1 MGLGME
7 KLSIG
12 KVCKIVDLPQSV
24 LRYWET
30 VFDQLSPEKSDGG
43 TRRYTQ
49 EDVDTIIEIKTLLY
63 KKKFT
68 IAGAQSTLAAR
79 SAQRPSKAIN
89 RDILK
94 EISEELDDILSEL
107 DGTRI

>member
-1 MGLGME
+1 M
-7 KLSIG
+7 KTLSIG

-30 VFDQLSPEKSDGG
+30 VFEQLSPVKSDGG

-49 EDVDTIIEIKTLLY
+49 EDVDTIFEIKELLY

-68 IAGAQSTLAAR
+68 IAGAQTYLASNSVKQSHPA
-79 SAQRPSKAIN
+79 SGKN
-89 RDILK
+89 LEILK
-94 EISEELDDILSEL
+94 EISDELDDILSDL
-107 DGTRI
+107 ADTRDS

>member
-1 MGLGME
+1 ME
-7 KLSIG
+7 TLSIG

-30 VFDQLSPEKSDGG
+30 VFEQLNPVKSDGG

-49 EDVDTIIEIKTLLY
+49 EDVDTIFEIKDLLY

-68 IAGAQSTLAAR
+68 IAGAQTYLSSR
-79 SAQRPSKAIN
+79 SMKQSHPEPGMN
-89 RDILK
+89 REVLK
-94 EISEELDDILSEL
+94 EISDEIDDILSDL
-107 DGTRI
+107 TGSKDS

>member
-1 MGLGME
+1 ME
-7 KLSIG
+7 MKKLSIG

-30 VFDQLSPEKSDGG
+30 VFDQLNPEKSEGG

-49 EDVDTIIEIKTLLY
+49 EDVNTILEIKNLLY

-68 IAGAQSTLAAR
+68 IAGAQSTLSDQQVKKIVPGVER
-79 SAQRPSKAIN
+79 ETLQ
-89 RDILK
+89 
-94 EISEELDDILSEL
+94 EISDELDDILDQLSGSKE
-107 DGTRI
+107 

>member
-1 MGLGME
+1 MGFGMK

-30 VFDQLSPEKSDGG
+30 VFDQLNPEKSEGG

-49 EDVDTIIEIKTLLY
+49 EDVDTILEIKTLLY

-68 IAGAQSTLAAR
+68 IAGAQSTL
-79 SAQRPSKAIN
+79 SNRPINKSTSGAN
-89 RDILK
+89 RDLLN

-107 DGTRI
+107 SGSND

>member
-1 MGLGME
+1 MGMK

-30 VFDQLSPEKSDGG
+30 VFDQLKPEKSEGG
-43 TRRYTQ
+43 TRRYSQ
-49 EDVDTIIEIKTLLY
+49 EDVDTIFEIKNLLY

-68 IAGAQSTLAAR
+68 IAGARSTL
-79 SAQRPSKAIN
+79 SDQQVKKAIPGVE
-89 RDILK
+89 REVLK
-94 EISEELDDILSEL
+94 EISEELDDILDQLSGSKE
-107 DGTRI
+107 

>member
-1 MGLGME
+1 ME

-30 VFDQLSPEKSDGG
+30 VFDQLNPEKSDGG

-49 EDVDTIIEIKTLLY
+49 QDVDMILEIKTLLY

-68 IAGAQSTLAAR
+68 IAGAQSTLSAR
-79 SAQRPSKAIN
+79 SAQKSTAGIN
-89 RDILK
+89 REILK
-94 EISEELDDILSEL
+94 EISDELDDILSEL
-107 DGTRI
+107 NGHKR

>member
-1 MGLGME
+1 MGLEM
-7 KLSIG
+7 KNLSIG

-30 VFDQLSPEKSDGG
+30 VFENLNPEKSEGG

-49 EDVDTIIEIKTLLY
+49 QDVDTILEIKNLLY

-68 IAGAQSTLAAR
+68 IAGAQSTL
-79 SAQRPSKAIN
+79 SSRPVKQPSSDID
-89 RDILK
+89 RDLLN
-94 EISEELDDILSEL
+94 EITEELDDILAEL
-107 DGTRI
+107 SARK